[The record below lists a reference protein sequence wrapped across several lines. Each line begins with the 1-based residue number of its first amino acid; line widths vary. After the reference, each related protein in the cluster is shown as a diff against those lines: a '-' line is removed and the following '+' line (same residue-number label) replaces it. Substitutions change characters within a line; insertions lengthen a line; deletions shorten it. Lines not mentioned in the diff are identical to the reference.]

1 MSNNI
6 NNAILTLTD
15 RGQWKRATGK
25 DRVVRYIVQR
35 APTMR
40 ARCRKCSQYIVKGE
54 LKWGIP
60 IRHAQGEYGW
70 ISAWQH
76 LGCTRISLAEAVD
89 DMIYGFENLSTK
101 EKEEV
106 LSEVTS
112 SHLPPHL
119 LPLDPDDL
127 VKRGTLPEMEPSAEL
142 LRPLLRYQKEG
153 LSWMIAQEQSDI
165 RGGILADEMG
175 MGKTIQMISLLLANR
190 VVGPT
195 IIVCPVSSMLQWRAE
210 ISEHVV
216 PGTLSIA
223 VVDRVLNA
231 KKEDMEN
238 ADVVLTTYPMV
249 EHSWRAVVNKNKVPC
264 PYCEQLFLP
273 RQLVVHNRYFCGPKA
288 KKTLKQRKREK
299 GHEDAKALPNR
310 GVQSKETIKKG
321 LRTLHVDVDDNN
333 DEEGVFDEA
342 EITNERG
349 VVGPMGMYREL
360 MLEAGRTIRSR
371 WEPARKLSDGSD
383 NTSISASGSTESE
396 DDTEKEEEPD
406 THREEEAFSAFQCPN
421 CKFQLLRYPFC
432 PKTGQHHV
440 LSEQL
445 KNIIETDNGSDDID
459 ISASIFHSIKWSRIV
474 LDEAHRI
481 KGRNTSTSRA
491 AFALQGEYRWCLTGT
506 PLQNRVG
513 DVYSLIRF
521 LRMTPFAR
529 YYCGTEGCSCSSFS
543 HPFSGTNLRQCI
555 FCGHG
560 PVQHYAYFNR
570 HIMNPILRYGYVG
583 DGRQGMMKLANEV
596 LQKCMLRR
604 TKIERASDLHLPQLT
619 IDILKVKLTKEERNF
634 YESLYKKS
642 TATFDTFVDKGTVLH
657 NYAHIFQ
664 LLSRLRQSL
673 DHPLLVVESMNVGK
687 IVHPKGVCGI
697 CTEGGGENS
706 LQVNPCKH
714 TFHRMC
720 IAQFIEGSPGNE
732 YHCPTCFVTINIDL
746 RQLRADWDEE
756 EPAPMMPPE
765 LEDELIEDDRE
776 EDLVHNG
783 TTTTGALST
792 AEKATQQPRKRRQG
806 VLSRV
811 DFSKPIQGS
820 KLDAIT
826 EYIQSV
832 PKDEKIIIFS
842 QFGDMLELLQIWLQR
857 ASVKTVKLTG
867 SLMLSQRQAVL
878 QAFLHDAGVRAIL
891 ISLKAGGEGLNLQV
905 ANHVILVDPWWNPA
919 VEMQAAQR
927 AHRIGQTRPVHVI
940 RFVVENSVEERMMD
954 LQEKKMLVI
963 EGTIDGKLSSLQS
976 LSEDDLQFL
985 FTR

>member
-6 NNAILTLTD
+6 NNAVLTITD
-15 RGQWKRATGK
+15 RGQWKPAKGN
-25 DRVVRYIVQR
+25 DRVLRCIVQR

-60 IRHAQGEYGW
+60 IRHTHGEYGW
-70 ISAWQH
+70 ITAWQH
-76 LGCTRISLAEAVD
+76 IGCTRISQIDETIN
-89 DMIYGFENLSTK
+89 MIFGFENLSS
-101 EKEEV
+101 EEQNEV
-106 LSEVTS
+106 LKEVTS
-112 SHLPPHL
+112 SSLPFHL
-119 LPLDPDDL
+119 LPLNPDDL
-127 VKRGTLPEMEPSAEL
+127 VKRGSLPEMEPSSEL

-153 LSWMIAQEQSDI
+153 LSWMVAQERSCI
-165 RGGILADEMG
+165 GGGILADEMG

-195 IIVCPVSSMLQWRAE
+195 LIVCPVSSMLQWKAE
-210 ISEHVV
+210 IKEHVV
-216 PGTLSIA
+216 PGTLSII
-223 VVDRVLNA
+223 VVDRAIHV
-231 KKEDMEN
+231 KKDEMEN
-238 ADVVLTTYPMV
+238 ADVVLTTYPMM
-249 EHSWRAVVNKNKVPC
+249 EQSWRNVVNKTKVYC

-288 KKTLKQRKREK
+288 RKTAKQRKREK
-299 GHEDAKALPNR
+299 GREDVNVVKNR
-310 GVQSKETIKKG
+310 RVQSKETIKKG
-321 LRTLHVDVDDNN
+321 LRTLRVDVDDTV
-333 DEEGVFDEA
+333 DEGVFVSEN
-342 EITNERG
+342 ENTNERG
-349 VVGPMGMYREL
+349 TVGPMGMYREL
-360 MLEAGRTIRSR
+360 MLEAGRTVRSR
-371 WEPARKLSDGSD
+371 WEPAKELSDGTDS
-383 NTSISASGSTESE
+383 TSISVNINTESDE
-396 DDTEKEEEPD
+396 TNEEEEI
-406 THREEEAFSAFQCPN
+406 HRDEEAFLAFQCPN

-440 LSEQL
+440 LSERL
-445 KNIIETDNGSDDID
+445 KNIIETDNGGDDID
-459 ISASIFHSIKWSRIV
+459 IYESIFHSIKWSRIV

-570 HIMNPILRYGYVG
+570 YIMNPILRYGYVG
-583 DGRQGMMKLANEV
+583 DGRQGMMMLANEV

-604 TKIERASDLHLPQLT
+604 TKLERASDLHLPPLT
-619 IDILKVKLTKEERNF
+619 IEIIKVKLTKEERNF
-634 YESLYKKS
+634 YDSLYKKS
-642 TATFDTFVDKGTVLH
+642 AATFDTFVDKGTVLH

-673 DHPLLVVESMNVGK
+673 DHPLLVVESMNVGR
-687 IVHPKGVCGI
+687 VAHLKGVCGI
-697 CTEGGGENS
+697 CTEGGNENS
-706 LQVNPCKH
+706 LQVNPCRH
-714 TFHRMC
+714 TFHRVC
-720 IAQFIEGSPGNE
+720 LAQFIESLPGNE
-732 YHCPTCFVTINIDL
+732 YRCPTCFVTINIDL
-746 RQLRADWDEE
+746 RQLRSELEEE
-756 EPAPMMPPE
+756 EPAPIMPPE
-765 LEDELIEDDRE
+765 IEDELIEE
-776 EDLVHNG
+776 EQVGKLFCDGGTPMGISPTSEKLV
-783 TTTTGALST
+783 ST
-792 AEKATQQPRKRRQG
+792 QKKRKKDI
-806 VLSRV
+806 LSRI
-811 DFSKPIQGS
+811 DFSNPLQGS
-820 KLDAIT
+820 KLDAIA
-826 EYIQSV
+826 EYILSV

-842 QFGDMLELLQIWLQR
+842 QFGDMLELIQIWLQR
-857 ASVKTVKLTG
+857 ASVKAVKLTG

-878 QAFLHDAGVRAIL
+878 QAFLHDPGVRAIL

-927 AHRIGQTRPVHVI
+927 AHRIGQTKPVRVV
-940 RFVVENSVEERMMD
+940 RFVVERSVEERMMD
-954 LQEKKMLVI
+954 LQDKKMLVI
-963 EGTIDGKLSSLQS
+963 EGTIDGKFSSLQS

>member
-1 MSNNI
+1 MSNNVS
-6 NNAILTLTD
+6 NVTLTITD
-15 RGQWKRATGK
+15 RLQWKRATGK
-25 DRVVRYIVQR
+25 DRGFRFIVQR

-40 ARCRKCSQYIVKGE
+40 ARCRKCSEYIVKGE

-76 LGCTRISLAEAVD
+76 LGCTRIALDDAVGD
-89 DMIYGFENLSTK
+89 LIYGFESLSTE
-101 EKEEV
+101 EKNEV
-106 LSEVTS
+106 LREVTS
-112 SHLPPHL
+112 SLIPPHL

-127 VKRGTLPEMEPSAEL
+127 VKRGALSEMEPSSEL

-153 LSWMIAQEQSDI
+153 LGWMIAQEQSDI
-165 RGGILADEMG
+165 KGGILADEMG

-195 IIVCPVSSMLQWRAE
+195 IIICPVSSMLQWKAE
-210 ISEHVV
+210 INEHVV
-216 PGTLSIA
+216 PGALSIS
-223 VVDRVLNA
+223 VVDRAIHL

-249 EHSWRAVVNKNKVPC
+249 EQSWRAVINKTKVHC

-288 KKTLKQRKREK
+288 KKTARQRKREK
-299 GHEDAKALPNR
+299 GHDDVHVLPNR

-321 LRTLHVDVDDNN
+321 LRTLRVDVDDNN
-333 DEEGVFDEA
+333 DEDSFVGET
-342 EITNERG
+342 EIIKERG

-360 MLEAGRTIRSR
+360 MFEAGRRIRSG
-371 WEPARKLSDGSD
+371 WEPARNMSESSDSMSSWV
-383 NTSISASGSTESE
+383 TSSTESE
-396 DDTEKEEEPD
+396 DDNEEED
-406 THREEEAFSAFQCPN
+406 TNRDEETFSAFQCPN

-432 PKTGQHHV
+432 PKTGQHHF
-440 LSEQL
+440 LSEQMR
-445 KNIIETDNGSDDID
+445 NIIETDNGGDDID
-459 ISASIFHSIKWSRIV
+459 ISASIFHSIKWTRIV

-491 AFALQGEYRWCLTGT
+491 TFALQGEYRWCLTGT

-543 HPFSGTNLRQCI
+543 HPFSGNNLRQCI

-604 TKIERASDLHLPQLT
+604 TKIERASDLHLPPLS
-619 IDILKVKLTKEERNF
+619 IKIVKVKLTKEERNF
-634 YESLYKKS
+634 YDSLYKKS

-664 LLSRLRQSL
+664 LLSRLRRSL

-687 IVHPKGVCGI
+687 DVHPKGVCGI

-706 LQVNPCKH
+706 IHLNPCKH
-714 TFHRMC
+714 IFHRIC
-720 IAQFIEGSPGNE
+720 LTQFIEGSPGNE
-732 YHCPTCFVTINIDL
+732 YHCPTCFVIINIDL

-765 LEDELIEDDRE
+765 LDDELSEADHE
-776 EDLVHNG
+776 ENPVHDG
-783 TTTTGALST
+783 ITTKKTSSS
-792 AEKATQQPRKRRQG
+792 EKAIPVTKKQKKG
-806 VLSRV
+806 VLSRI
-811 DFSKPIQGS
+811 DLSKPIQGS

-857 ASVKTVKLTG
+857 ASVKAVKLTG
-867 SLMLSQRQAVL
+867 ALMLSQRQAVL
-878 QAFLHDAGVRAIL
+878 QAFLHDTGVRAIL

-940 RFVVENSVEERMMD
+940 RFVVEQSVEERMMD
-954 LQEKKMLVI
+954 LQDKKMLVI